1 MITFEYLKNQ
11 DYNTKLISNKKLC
24 GTCKKCKQN
33 FVYSQVKK
41 FLINRLN
48 KPEKINLWET
58 CQKCW
63 LRINTAEDKNW
74 IKKNSDAQK
83 ISQNKPEQIKKNKE
97 GVRKSWNCKRRKIAS
112 DLMKEKWKNDEAFA
126 KRALLNLNKANN
138 NGIGFGCGGLR
149 GIYNNIYYDSAL
161 ELSFILWCLNEKIKI
176 KRYDGDGVAYTDE
189 NGVKRNYYPDFIIN
203 NNDIVEI
210 KGSGLWYRK
219 NYKRNILKSDA
230 AKTKFDSYIVI
241 FDKDE
246 VVKKYYKTAR
256 KIHNET
262 YKQTSNSI

>member
-1 MITFEYLKNQ
+1 MITFEDLKNQ

-33 FVYSQVKK
+33 FIYSQVKK
-41 FLINRLN
+41 FLRNRLN

-63 LRINTAEDKNW
+63 LKINTCEDENW
-74 IKKNSDAQK
+74 IKKNSNAQK
-83 ISQNKPEQIKKNKE
+83 IVQNTPEQLQKNRD
-97 GVRKSWNCKRRKIAS
+97 GVRKSWDGERRKKAS
-112 DLMKEKWKNDEAFA
+112 NLLKEKWKNDEAFA
-126 KRALLNLNKANN
+126 RKSLSNLNKNN
-138 NGIGFGCGGLR
+138 VKIGFGNGGLK
-149 GIYNNIYYDSAL
+149 GFYNNIHYDSAL
-161 ELSFILWCLNEKIKI
+161 ELSFIIWCLNEKIKI
-176 KRYDGDGVAYTDE
+176 KRYDRDGIVYTDE

-203 NNDIVEI
+203 NNDIIEI

-230 AKTKFDSYIVI
+230 AKAKFDSYIVI

-256 KIHNET
+256 NIHNET
-262 YKQTSNSI
+262 YKKENY